1 MQLDV
6 MQTNTLL
13 MTATADDVCLRVLCA
28 RVCVCMCLYVHLM
41 GIFFLLKPSVTIKYI
56 EMEVGESWLLIL
68 HFNMKM
74 CKLH

>member
-13 MTATADDVCLRVLCA
+13 MTAADDVCLFVSAMCACVYLCDGD
-28 RVCVCMCLYVHLM
+28 V
-41 GIFFLLKPSVTIKYI
+41 FSLLKPSDTIKYI
-56 EMEVGESWLLIL
+56 EMEVGGGWLLML

-74 CKLH
+74 CKFH